1 MEKLKI
7 KILGLSCSNRMNSDI
22 AWMIQYT
29 LRIIDKFGRRV
40 SDVAEYTTEF
50 IELADKDLKP
60 CYNCNNRPCIPFGG
74 KPSEKTGLVPNAA
87 CHVKDYHQ
95 ILGPKVQ
102 EADGL
107 LIGSPTSLGTYNS
120 RFRLLWECIGRGRE
134 NLNGVPFL
142 HHNNRLPIG
151 VLTCTDEGPGMG
163 SETCLND
170 MNTSVRILEAM
181 PVSQGHGATLMR
193 RPSWRHLREGT
204 ENTVKNNPDYFRFMF
219 YTGRRLAEFAL
230 MLKLTKQTLGDVYY
244 KEFMGRYH
252 EPWAPDELWAWRRLD
267 PEDEKY
273 MMDLPIDTTPIRK
286 VRGSQGG

>member
-7 KILGLSCSNRMNSDI
+7 KILGLSCSNRVNSDI
-22 AWMIQYT
+22 AWMVQYT
-29 LRIIDKFGRRV
+29 LKIIDKFGRRV
-40 SDVAEYTTEF
+40 SDVAEYETEF
-50 IELADKDLKP
+50 IELADKDLKR

-74 KPSEKTGLVPNAA
+74 KPSEETGVTPNAA

-134 NLNGVPFL
+134 NLSGVPFH

-193 RPSWRHLREGT
+193 RPSWRRLREGA

-273 MMDLPIDTTPIRK
+273 MADLPIDTAPIR
-286 VRGSQGG
+286 RDRSSQGG

>member
-1 MEKLKI
+1 MV
-7 KILGLSCSNRMNSDI
+7 
-22 AWMIQYT
+22 QYT
-29 LRIIDKFGRRV
+29 LKIVDKFGRRV
-40 SDVAEYTTEF
+40 KDVAEYETEF
-50 IELADKDLKP
+50 IELADKDLKR

-74 KPSEKTGLVPNAA
+74 KPSEETGLVPNAA
-87 CHVKDYHQ
+87 CRVKDYHQ
-95 ILGPKVQ
+95 ILGPKIQ
-102 EADGL
+102 ESDGL

-134 NLNGVPFL
+134 NLGGVPFH

-193 RPSWRHLREGT
+193 RPSWRRLREGA

-230 MLKLTKQTLGDVYY
+230 MIKLTKQTLGDVYFN
-244 KEFMGRYH
+244 EFMGRYH

-273 MMDLPIDTTPIRK
+273 MMDLPIDTAPIR
-286 VRGSQGG
+286 RARSSQGG

>member
-7 KILGLSCSNRMNSDI
+7 KILGLSCSNRVNSDI
-22 AWMIQYT
+22 AWMVQYT
-29 LRIIDKFGRRV
+29 LKIIDKFGRRV
-40 SDVAEYTTEF
+40 SDAAEYETEF
-50 IELADKDLKP
+50 IELADKDLKR

-120 RFRLLWECIGRGRE
+120 RFRLFWEAISRGRE
-134 NLNGVPFL
+134 NLDGVPFL

-193 RPSWRHLREGT
+193 RPSWRRLREGA

-230 MLKLTKQTLGDVYY
+230 MLKLTKQTLGDLYY

-273 MMDLPIDTTPIRK
+273 MMDLPIDTAPIR
-286 VRGSQGG
+286 RDRSSQGG

>member
-7 KILGLSCSNRMNSDI
+7 KILGLSCSNRVNSDI
-22 AWMIQYT
+22 AWMVRYS
-29 LRIIDKFGRRV
+29 LKIIDKFGRRV
-40 SDVAEYTTEF
+40 KEVAEYETEF
-50 IELADKDLKP
+50 VELADKDLKR
-60 CYNCNNRPCIPFGG
+60 CYNCDKRPCIPFGG
-74 KPSEKTGLVPNAA
+74 KPTDEIGVEQSNAA

-95 ILGPKVQ
+95 ILGPKIQ
-102 EADGL
+102 ESDGL

-134 NLNGVPFL
+134 NLGGIPFH

-193 RPSWRHLREGT
+193 RPSWREGKIPDGA

-219 YTGRRLAEFAL
+219 YTARRVAEFAL
-230 MLKLTKQTLGDVYY
+230 MIKLTKERLGDVYY
-244 KEFMGRYH
+244 NEFMGRYH

-267 PEDEKY
+267 PEDEKD
-273 MMDLPIDTTPIRK
+273 MADFPIDTRP
-286 VRGSQGG
+286 VRRM

>member
-7 KILGLSCSNRMNSDI
+7 KILGLSCSNRVNSDI
-22 AWMIQYT
+22 AWMVQYT
-29 LRIIDKFGRRV
+29 LKIIDKFGRRV
-40 SDVAEYTTEF
+40 KDFAEYETEF
-50 IELADKDLKP
+50 VELADKDLKR

-87 CHVKDYHQ
+87 CRVKDYHQ
-95 ILGPKVQ
+95 ILGPKIQ

-120 RFRLLWECIGRGRE
+120 RFRLLWECISRGRE
-134 NLNGVPFL
+134 NLGGVPFL

-163 SETCLND
+163 TELCLND
-170 MNTSVRILEAM
+170 MNISVRFLEAM

-193 RPSWRHLREGT
+193 RPSWRPHREGA
-204 ENTVKNNPDYFRFMF
+204 EDTVKNNPDYFRFMF
-219 YTGRRLAEFAL
+219 FTGRRLAEFAL
-230 MLKLTKQTLGDVYY
+230 MLKLTKKTLGDVYY

-252 EPWAPDELWAWRRLD
+252 EPWAPDELWAWKRLD

-273 MMDLPIDTTPIRK
+273 MADLPIDTAPIR
-286 VRGSQGG
+286 RARSSQGG

>member
-1 MEKLKI
+1 MDRLKI

-22 AWMIQYT
+22 AWMVQYT
-29 LRIIDKFGRRV
+29 LKIVEKFGRRV
-40 SDVAEYTTEF
+40 KDVAEYETEF
-50 IELADKDLKP
+50 IELADKDLKR

-74 KPSEKTGLVPNAA
+74 KPSEETGLVPNAA
-87 CHVKDYHQ
+87 CRVKDYHQ
-95 ILGPKVQ
+95 ILGPKIQ
-102 EADGL
+102 ESDGL

-134 NLNGVPFL
+134 NLGGVPFH

-193 RPSWRHLREGT
+193 RPSWRRLREGA

-230 MLKLTKQTLGDVYY
+230 MIKLTKQTLGDVYFN
-244 KEFMGRYH
+244 EFMGRYH

-273 MMDLPIDTTPIRK
+273 MMDLPIDTAPIR
-286 VRGSQGG
+286 RARSSQGG

>member
-7 KILGLSCSNRMNSDI
+7 KILGLSCSNRVSSDI
-22 AWMIQYT
+22 AWMVQYT
-29 LRIIDKFGRRV
+29 LKIIDKFGRRV
-40 SDVAEYTTEF
+40 SDVAEYETEF
-50 IELADKDLKP
+50 IELADKDLKR

-74 KPSEKTGLVPNAA
+74 KPSEKTGMVPNAA

-134 NLNGVPFL
+134 NLSGVPFH

-193 RPSWRHLREGT
+193 RPSWRRLREGA

-273 MMDLPIDTTPIRK
+273 MADLPIDTAPIR
-286 VRGSQGG
+286 RDRSSQGG

>member
-7 KILGLSCSNRMNSDI
+7 KILGLSCSNRVNSDI
-22 AWMIQYT
+22 AWMVQYT
-29 LRIIDKFGRRV
+29 LKIIDKFGRRV
-40 SDVAEYTTEF
+40 SDVAEYETEF
-50 IELADKDLKP
+50 IELADKDLKR

-74 KPSEKTGLVPNAA
+74 KPSEKTGMVPNAA

-134 NLNGVPFL
+134 NLSGVPFH

-193 RPSWRHLREGT
+193 RPSWRRLREGA

-273 MMDLPIDTTPIRK
+273 MADLPIDTAPIR
-286 VRGSQGG
+286 RDRSSQGG

>member
-1 MEKLKI
+1 MEKLRI
-7 KILGLSCSNRMNSDI
+7 KILGLSCSNRVNSDI
-22 AWMIQYT
+22 AWMVQYT
-29 LRIIDKFGRRV
+29 LKIVEKFGRRV
-40 SDVAEYTTEF
+40 KDVAEYETEF
-50 IELADKDLKP
+50 IELADKDLKR

-74 KPSEKTGLVPNAA
+74 KPSEETGLVPNAA
-87 CHVKDYHQ
+87 CRVKDYHQ
-95 ILGPKVQ
+95 ILGPKIQ
-102 EADGL
+102 ESDGL

-134 NLNGVPFL
+134 NLGGVPFH

-193 RPSWRHLREGT
+193 RPSWRRLREGA

-230 MLKLTKQTLGDVYY
+230 MIKLTKQTLGDVYFN
-244 KEFMGRYH
+244 EFMGRYH

-273 MMDLPIDTTPIRK
+273 MMDLPIDTAPIR
-286 VRGSQGG
+286 RARSSQGG